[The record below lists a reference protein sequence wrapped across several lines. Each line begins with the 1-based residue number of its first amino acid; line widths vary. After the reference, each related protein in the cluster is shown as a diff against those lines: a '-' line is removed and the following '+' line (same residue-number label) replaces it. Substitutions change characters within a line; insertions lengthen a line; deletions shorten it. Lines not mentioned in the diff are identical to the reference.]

1 MTVLTR
7 RRGRAAAVAAAALAL
22 LVPTASHAITGGQ
35 PTQGYTN
42 VGSFVVEVP
51 GAEGGTDLI
60 QLCTGTLVSPHVVL
74 SASHC
79 MDDSDYPSDWGKVWF
94 TLEQRIAD
102 DDSWTL
108 RDDLELL
115 DGTPVPHPS
124 YTGKANYRYD
134 VGAFVLEEAVT
145 GVPFAELAD
154 VGYLDARSLRDT
166 TFTAVGYGIERYDKQ
181 KSTQAFLPPKERMA
195 VSQPLVNVHGGYA
208 LFSMNLARGLGGT
221 CYGDSGGPKFNAAGE
236 IVAVVTTGDIPCKAT
251 DQATRTDTA
260 YAHEFI
266 DGLIAAH
273 DPQH

>member
-51 GAEGGTDLI
+51 GADGGTDLI

-115 DGTPVPHPS
+115 DGTPTPHPS
-124 YTGKANYRYD
+124 SCRSERETRTAAQPRMLIRPAHRFRPADPATVKRCRCRQA
-134 VGAFVLEEAVT
+134 
-145 GVPFAELAD
+145 AERSA
-154 VGYLDARSLRDT
+154 GGRRSLIR
-166 TFTAVGYGIERYDKQ
+166 RHRWQ
-181 KSTQAFLPPKERMA
+181 R
-195 VSQPLVNVHGGYA
+195 
-208 LFSMNLARGLGGT
+208 R
-221 CYGDSGGPKFNAAGE
+221 
-236 IVAVVTTGDIPCKAT
+236 
-251 DQATRTDTA
+251 R
-260 YAHEFI
+260 
-266 DGLIAAH
+266 
-273 DPQH
+273 